1 MRYQVIAIIGGEAKV
16 IETKET
22 MDDALDLIET
32 MEDFDG
38 DSGVY
43 DEYRVRIIRD

>member
-1 MRYQVIAIIGGEAKV
+1 MRYQVIAISGGETKV

-32 MEDFDG
+32 MEDFDE

-43 DEYRVRIIRD
+43 DEYRVRIIKD

>member
-1 MRYQVIAIIGGEAKV
+1 MKYEVIGVIGGEIKV

-32 MEDFDG
+32 LEDFDE
-38 DSGVY
+38 DVGVY
-43 DEYRVRIIRD
+43 DEYKVRIVR